1 MTLIA
6 YVEIDGL
13 PVLVGD
19 VLVSSET
26 FNRAVVLP
34 GSGRLSVDR
43 PQYYYPTEYRQKLN
57 KINDNLLIAWAG
69 PKIVAD
75 TLVSHLR
82 NISSPSDR
90 DETQALLEELI
101 RDFSKTKLGNE
112 FSFVAMF
119 VDTEGP
125 IPLAVAPYN
134 MEHVDIEGYG
144 NVFVAGSGVGA
155 MKDYLRENSNALEG
169 DGENIDR
176 GRRAV
181 RPVYSH
187 SRWKIVVMESM
198 DGRMRNNIIYF
209 GRPNRPAVRRVHF
222 Q

>member
-125 IPLAVAPYN
+125 IPL
-134 MEHVDIEGYG
+134 
-144 NVFVAGSGVGA
+144 
-155 MKDYLRENSNALEG
+155 
-169 DGENIDR
+169 
-176 GRRAV
+176 V